1 MLPGEHTAEAAAQHG
16 GLLLGM
22 ELPVIG
28 GRGAAT
34 IEALVRAVRK
44 GNLELSRALAP
55 QETPHEGAL
64 ALCNPNLSMCPAA
77 CCARDVHVPAGSDAE
92 AVLSRIEAYFS
103 AQHATCHL
111 LAPTAAALDDSWH
124 EPLTRRDYTTRH
136 QALLMLG
143 TTVHSPRRPEG
154 YQAVSARAVVP
165 GYCAF
170 LDRWAAA
177 RSCAADS
184 CLAVCEAGL
193 LDSDALDVLVI
204 RKDGQVV
211 GCVGALTV
219 SEIGILRALRVD
231 DHADLDA
238 TVDALLWHV
247 LDLAKRSQF
256 RQIIAAVDE
265 TDETSTEALGRI
277 GMTRVEVIEHY
288 VRDAGEAAG

>member
-1 MLPGEHTAEAAAQHG
+1 
-16 GLLLGM
+16 M

-44 GNLELSRALAP
+44 GNLELSRAIA
-55 QETPHEGAL
+55 PHESALDGAL
-64 ALCNPNLSMCPAA
+64 ALCNPNLSSCPAA
-77 CCARDVHVPAGSDAE
+77 NCARDVHVPEGSDPE
-92 AVLSRIEAYFS
+92 AVLSRIEEHFYAN
-103 AQHATCHL
+103 HATCHL
-111 LAPTAAALDDSWH
+111 LAPTAAVLDDAWH
-124 EPLTRRDYTTRH
+124 EPLTRRDYGTRL

-143 TTVHSPRRPEG
+143 TSVRSPKRPEG

-193 LDSDALDVLVI
+193 LDSDALDVLVV

-211 GCVGALTV
+211 GCVGALAV
-219 SEIGILRALRVD
+219 SEVGILRGLRVD
-231 DHADLDA
+231 HQVEHDA

-256 RQIIAAVDE
+256 RQIIAAIDE
-265 TDETSTEALGRI
+265 SDETSMEALSRI
-277 GMTRVEVIEHY
+277 GMTRVEVMEHY
-288 VRDAGEAAG
+288 VRDAGEATG